1 MDRVGIEPTT
11 LGLKGRYSD
20 QLSYR
25 SKWRRRR
32 DSNPRLR
39 RAKRI
44 MRHGGRQAG
53 ALIRLSYA
61 SRRANGGNRTHD
73 HRDHRPALCQLSYVR
88 HQLPV
93 WELNP
98 RFRIEN
104 PA

>member
-1 MDRVGIEPTT
+1 MDRVGVEPTA

-32 DSNPRLR
+32 GSNPRLP
-39 RAKRI
+39 A
-44 MRHGGRQAG
+44 RQAG
-53 ALIRLSYA
+53 ALIRLIYA
-61 SRRANGGNRTHD
+61 SRRANDGNRTHD
-73 HRDHRPALCQLSYVR
+73 HRGHRPALCQLSYVR
-88 HQLPV
+88 HQQPV

-104 PA
+104 PV